1 MVTLQDEYNLFK
13 ISNISTGTTRMTALV
28 DYELFA
34 SGKFSDERK
43 IKSRKR
49 KSDNSISYAVKFILH
64 QDNVKIFLWGSVV
77 KQLSENETIVLPKL
91 QCITTRTNLW
101 THYQKGISKD
111 ENDNKGSTHI
121 GRPTFFYVCN
131 LIIYLE
137 EILLGSVDYVQVL
150 LLTEPVELL

>member
-77 KQLSENETIVLPKL
+77 KQ
-91 QCITTRTNLW
+91 
-101 THYQKGISKD
+101 
-111 ENDNKGSTHI
+111 
-121 GRPTFFYVCN
+121 
-131 LIIYLE
+131 
-137 EILLGSVDYVQVL
+137 
-150 LLTEPVELL
+150 